1 MATLDDTGT
10 RILDA
15 AAALA
20 ALRPAIEAGRPWPL
34 SEHFGVEPE
43 ASWGPLETL
52 AHVAEMIPYWL
63 GQIEIIL
70 DAAAA
75 GSPPPAFGRMQTD
88 VVRIGLIERDRI
100 LPPRELL
107 TRITADAARAAQRLA
122 ELPPADGERLGAHPR
137 GGETS
142 VAAIAER
149 FMAGHLEEH
158 VRQIEEILAGAAA
171 Q

>member
-1 MATLDDTGT
+1 MATLDETGA
-10 RILDA
+10 RIRDA
-15 AAALA
+15 AAVLA
-20 ALRPAIEAGRPWPL
+20 ALGPAIEAGRPWPL

-70 DAAAA
+70 DADPAA
-75 GSPPPAFGRMQTD
+75 PPAFGRMQTD

-100 LPPRELL
+100 LPPSELL
-107 TRITADAARAAQRLA
+107 TRITADAARAAARLG
-122 ELPPADGERLGAHPR
+122 ELTPADGDRVGTHPR
-137 GGETS
+137 NGEMS

-158 VRQIEEILAGAAA
+158 VRQVEEILAGAAA
-171 Q
+171 R

>member
-1 MATLDDTGT
+1 MAALKDTSR
-10 RILDA
+10 RIRA
-15 AAALA
+15 GAAALVE
-20 ALRPAIEAGRPWPL
+20 LRPAIEAGRPWPL

-63 GQIEIIL
+63 GQIELIL

-75 GSPPPAFGRMQTD
+75 GSPPPPFGRMQTD

-100 LPPRELL
+100 LPPGELL
-107 TRITADAARAAQRLA
+107 ARMSADAERAATRLA
-122 ELPPADGERLGAHPR
+122 AMAPADGEHVGAHPR
-137 GGETS
+137 DGEIS

-149 FMAGHLEEH
+149 FIAGHLEEH
-158 VRQIEEILAGAAA
+158 VRQLEEILGGGATR
-171 Q
+171 

>member
-1 MATLDDTGT
+1 MATLDDTGA
-10 RILDA
+10 RIRDG

-70 DAAAA
+70 DADPSVA
-75 GSPPPAFGRMQTD
+75 PAFGRMQTD

-107 TRITADAARAAQRLA
+107 TRITADAARAAERLA
-122 ELPPADGERLGAHPR
+122 ELTPADGERIGVHPKS
-137 GGETS
+137 GETS

-158 VRQIEEILAGAAA
+158 VRQVEEILAGAAA
-171 Q
+171 R